1 MTVHSVDFVILTC
14 TVFDTVAECNRR
26 TDRQID
32 RQTDA
37 QAIAKTREAFCCRA
51 KKPLH
56 INQPVGQRTYN
67 CAPKAS
73 EKCYQHYRNTN
84 IVIPNFLTSFYQA

>member
-51 KKPLH
+51 KKTSPYQSAGWSKNL
-56 INQPVGQRTYN
+56 QLCTKSQRKMLSALQKY
-67 CAPKAS
+67 
-73 EKCYQHYRNTN
+73 
-84 IVIPNFLTSFYQA
+84 